1 MKNGVKI
8 RSRSSSAMPAPEVPA
23 AVYVARRRMGGQ
35 VSCVYHAYEGGEL
48 IATGRL
54 TLDGLPEVGDELR
67 LNGRAHVVRD
77 VSFGVEA
84 HVLTLEAR

>member
-1 MKNGVKI
+1 M
-8 RSRSSSAMPAPEVPA
+8 
-23 AVYVARRRMGGQ
+23 YVARLRMGGP

-48 IATGRL
+48 VATGRL

-67 LNGRAHVVRD
+67 LNGRTHIVRE
-77 VSFGVEA
+77 VSFGLEA